1 MAMTANE
8 IRDLI
13 AAALPDALIEIHDLA
28 GDNNHFR
35 AVVTWPG
42 FAGKPRV
49 AQHQMVYAALG
60 SRMGNELHAL
70 AVETRIS

>member
-1 MAMTANE
+1 MNANE

-13 AAALPDALIEIHDLA
+13 AAALPGAVVELHDLA

-35 AVVTWPG
+35 AIVTSPA
-42 FAGKPRV
+42 FAGKSRV

-60 SRMGNELHAL
+60 AKMGNELHAL
-70 AVETRIS
+70 AVETKIPT